1 MRSIIMG
8 IAAMA
13 LLSLAAAE
21 VPASEIA
28 DAAMRG
34 DDEAVKAALESG
46 NDVDEPQVDGSTA
59 LHWAIQNDDAGLAR
73 ALLEAGADPTIENRT
88 GTTPLRL
95 AAINGSAEAIRL
107 LIDAGVDPNTP
118 LTPNGD
124 TALMLAARTGIEGAV
139 DVLLERGADIAA
151 IESWGGTSALVWAIN
166 DGHTA
171 VVARLLAAGAPVDVV
186 SMVVAAR
193 SRGGG
198 VEGTAPVEYDPEEY
212 PQSYANGGFTPLL
225 FAARE
230 GEIESARLLL
240 EAGADI
246 DAIAADGKN
255 PLGLAIYNGHYD
267 VASLLVDSGA
277 NVNHPDAEGFTPL
290 FWAVDR
296 RNMEWNP
303 GFPWVQTEDPLPLV
317 HKLLDAGADA
327 NAWIDNRPQSRRN
340 FGGSPRVMFAT
351 PLMRAAYSGDITL
364 VRLLHERGADPLVR
378 NSDNETPLL
387 VASGYG
393 WIDGYSQ
400 GRSVEERLETM
411 RYLVDNGAD
420 VNWACNDGITPLMM
434 AANFGEVSM
443 IQYLVDVGADLTV
456 HDLGKKNDGV
466 FGGSIEPLMPIDYAI
481 GVGSFRPNNAILH
494 MAEATELMTR
504 MMQERGIVHTTSE
517 CTLRAFS
524 CGNVD
529 PQGSAPYE
537 IAITRSIQ
545 VGNQVEGITGGL
557 SAEGAESE

>member
-1 MRSIIMG
+1 MRSTIIG
-8 IAAMA
+8 ITATT
-13 LLSLAAAE
+13 LLSVAAAE
-21 VPASEIA
+21 ISASEVA
-28 DAAMRG
+28 DAAMRA
-34 DDEAVKAALESG
+34 DDEAVRAALASG
-46 NDVDEPQVDGSTA
+46 FDVDEQQIDGSTA
-59 LHWAIQNDDAGLAR
+59 LHWAIQNDDTELAR
-73 ALLEAGADPTIENRT
+73 TLLEAGADPAIANRT
-88 GTTPLRL
+88 GTTALRL
-95 AAINGSAEAIRL
+95 AAINGSAAALRL
-107 LIDAGVDPNTP
+107 LIDAGADPNAP
-118 LTPNGD
+118 LTSDGD
-124 TALMLAARTGIEGAV
+124 TALMLAARTGLPGAV
-139 DVLLERGADIAA
+139 DVLLERGADVAA
-151 IESWGGTSALVWAIN
+151 VESWGGTSALVWAIN
-166 DGHTA
+166 EGHTA

-186 SMVVAAR
+186 SKVVAP
-193 SRGGG
+193 RGRVRG
-198 VEGTAPVEYDPEEY
+198 VEGTAPVDYDPEEY
-212 PQSYANGGFTPLL
+212 PQGYANGGLTPLL

-240 EAGADI
+240 DIGADI

-255 PLGLAIYNGHYD
+255 ALGLAIYNGHYD
-267 VASLLVDSGA
+267 VASLLVDRGA
-277 NVNHPDAEGFTPL
+277 DVNHPDAEGFTPL

-303 GFPWVQTEDPLPLV
+303 GFPWIQTEDPLPLV
-317 HKLLDAGADA
+317 VKLLDEGADA

-340 FGGSPRVMFAT
+340 FGGSPRVLFAT

-400 GRSVEERLETM
+400 GRSVAERLETM

-443 IQYLVDVGADLTV
+443 IQYLVDAGADLAV
-456 HDLGKKNDGV
+456 HDLGKKNDGT

-504 MMQERGIVHTTSE
+504 MMAERGIVHTTSE

-557 SAEGAESE
+557 VADDAESE